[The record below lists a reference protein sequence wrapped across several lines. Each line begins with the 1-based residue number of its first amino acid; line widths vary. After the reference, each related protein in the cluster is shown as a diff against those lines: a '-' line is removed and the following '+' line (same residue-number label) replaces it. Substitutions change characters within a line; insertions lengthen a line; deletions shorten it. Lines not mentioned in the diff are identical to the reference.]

1 LIILGAHD
9 VRPLEPDPEDVD
21 LPGIGEIQEG
31 ETVYSASITDRRSI
45 LDRDDPRVR
54 NWWDQGRAN
63 YREHDQNVVARPSS
77 SLPPEP
83 DCAWYCPIH
92 FCGYGWGIYIRE
104 SCIFSLAIH
113 IAAFVNWSLVH
124 IPQTE
129 IARHLLLGA
138 DRYRPYKRKVYSRTF
153 NTSDCIEE
161 SLANAESYRRLAE
174 DRYVGA

>member
-1 LIILGAHD
+1 MIRESATGGIRVERII
-9 VRPLEPDPEDVD
+9 EN
-21 LPGIGEIQEG
+21 
-31 ETVYSASITDRRSI
+31 T
-45 LDRDDPRVR
+45 
-54 NWWDQGRAN
+54 
-63 YREHDQNVVARPSS
+63 DQNVVARPSS

-138 DRYRPYKRKVYSRTF
+138 DRYRPYKRKAIAALSIRAIELRKVSRMRRV
-153 NTSDCIEE
+153 IAA
-161 SLANAESYRRLAE
+161 SLKIVMSARNPTIRRGIATISE
-174 DRYVGA
+174 AHDSHAAA